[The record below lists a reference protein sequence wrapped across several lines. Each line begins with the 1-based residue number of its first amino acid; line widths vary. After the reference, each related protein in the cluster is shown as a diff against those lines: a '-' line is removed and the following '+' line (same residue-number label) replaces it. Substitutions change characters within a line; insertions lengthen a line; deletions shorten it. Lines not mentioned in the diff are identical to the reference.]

1 MNQSHLKNSDL
12 INNKSKWTCM
22 ICLSKHSTRLDVCS
36 ICGSSKS
43 SSVTLK
49 NIQEMTSPSST
60 TSSSSS
66 STTSSSTM
74 TTTSNSNLASSLK
87 KKQHQSTPLSS
98 STPSSS
104 PSSKLFSSY
113 LINELGLKQKLQ
125 QQTIL
130 PSSEDESLRST
141 NKTPKKNP
149 YNKKW
154 SCLHCNYQND
164 NLKIVCLNCRW
175 AKTMPPPSSKAM
187 TESNLIDSSIKRSKK
202 HSTFDNLLVT
212 TVDLT
217 SDEQKIVEP
226 LKDKN
231 NNVYCSSCK
240 SSISKE
246 KSSSSTKETTEI
258 QSISSPSLSQIIT
271 EKSTTETTSFFVKQ
285 TSTDKKWNCTTC
297 LVANLESN
305 DKCVCCMTPK
315 PNQQKL
321 DEIKTQISL
330 KWKCDTCLV
339 QNEADKNSCVCCM
352 TPKPGASG
360 STKSASS
367 LSSSS
372 LLPKFPE
379 TTNLLTTITPSNIK
393 IGTNNNTSLPIKF
406 DSVFKLPANTADQQ
420 QPANNKTFSFGLP
433 SQSSENT
440 PSEKTTYSE
449 PQVATPKFS
458 FTPTSSSSSLT
469 NEKTPFSLSTP
480 SISNNNQLTFPTF
493 STNLNNKTD
502 IPTFNTSMTN
512 SNNNFFTANSTP
524 KTDNT
529 STVNNN
535 LPTLNF
541 FSKPT
546 DIAPNVTLTSNNL
559 FGQTSFSTN
568 NPSAFNSTTNLFSK
582 PSFSNFST
590 QENNMPTFGNINTV
604 PASSS
609 TTTTTAAAIQS
620 FPLFDFKSSTSFP
633 NLNSQSKGFQFGSF
647 NNTTTD
653 QTNNTSTSTTSFMP
667 SLNPIINFVANP
679 NAFIFS

>member
-1 MNQSHLKNSDL
+1 
-12 INNKSKWTCM
+12 
-22 ICLSKHSTRLDVCS
+22 
-36 ICGSSKS
+36 
-43 SSVTLK
+43 
-49 NIQEMTSPSST
+49 
-60 TSSSSS
+60 
-66 STTSSSTM
+66 
-74 TTTSNSNLASSLK
+74 
-87 KKQHQSTPLSS
+87 
-98 STPSSS
+98 
-104 PSSKLFSSY
+104 
-113 LINELGLKQKLQ
+113 
-125 QQTIL
+125 
-130 PSSEDESLRST
+130 
-141 NKTPKKNP
+141 
-149 YNKKW
+149 
-154 SCLHCNYQND
+154 
-164 NLKIVCLNCRW
+164 
-175 AKTMPPPSSKAM
+175 
-187 TESNLIDSSIKRSKK
+187 
-202 HSTFDNLLVT
+202 
-212 TVDLT
+212 
-217 SDEQKIVEP
+217 
-226 LKDKN
+226 
-231 NNVYCSSCK
+231 
-240 SSISKE
+240 
-246 KSSSSTKETTEI
+246 
-258 QSISSPSLSQIIT
+258 
-271 EKSTTETTSFFVKQ
+271 
-285 TSTDKKWNCTTC
+285 
-297 LVANLESN
+297 
-305 DKCVCCMTPK
+305 MTPK

-321 DEIKTQISL
+321 NEIKTQISL

-433 SQSSENT
+433 SQS
-440 PSEKTTYSE
+440 SEKTTYSE

-590 QENNMPTFGNINTV
+590 KYFLYILLKIIKITF
-604 PASSS
+604 
-609 TTTTTAAAIQS
+609 
-620 FPLFDFKSSTSFP
+620 
-633 NLNSQSKGFQFGSF
+633 NLIFFF
-647 NNTTTD
+647 
-653 QTNNTSTSTTSFMP
+653 
-667 SLNPIINFVANP
+667 II
-679 NAFIFS
+679 